1 MIGIPIQY
9 PLTLSF
15 KFFALA
21 PQFSVSDDSGRVI
34 AWAAQ
39 KLFRLKEAV
48 NVFSDSSKKEV
59 LFTIKADR
67 VMDFGA
73 RYHFTDGQGQPLG
86 SVQRQGMRSIWR
98 AQYDIVDPTNSSLKI
113 REENPWIK
121 VADGLLGA
129 LPLGE
134 LFTGFVFHPAY
145 LVSRPDGTP
154 VVRIKKK
161 AAFLES
167 RFSIERMA
175 LMEQQEEQRI
185 LLSLIMLVLLE
196 RRRG

>member
-15 KFFALA
+15 KILALSS
-21 PQFSVSDDSGRVI
+21 QFSVTDDSGRVI

-39 KLFRLKEAV
+39 KMFRLKEAV
-48 NVFSDSSKKEV
+48 TIFSDSSKREI

-73 RYHFTDGQGQPLG
+73 RYYFTDAQGTTLG
-86 SVQRQGMRSIWR
+86 SVQRKGMKSIWR
-98 AQYDIVDPTNSSLKI
+98 AEYYIFDGAISSFKI

-121 VADGLLGA
+121 VADGLLDA
-129 LPLGE
+129 IPFAE
-134 LFTGFVFHPAY
+134 LLTGFVLHPSY
-145 LVSRPDGTP
+145 LVSRENGTP
-154 VVRIKKK
+154 VMRIRKM

-167 RFSIERMA
+167 RFSIERIA
-175 LMEQQEEQRI
+175 PMEREEEQRV